1 MTTFINNFYV
11 RVFLLLLACSLA
23 VISSLNIYISDKLP
37 EAQEIREIELQVP
50 LKIFTADNKLIGEF
64 GEKRRSALKFDD
76 IPPYFVKAVLAAED
90 DNFFDH
96 SGVSYSGLIR
106 SVFRLIISGKV
117 QGGGSTITM
126 QVAGN
131 YLTGRDINLFR
142 KIKDIFLAY
151 RLERIYSKEE
161 IFEFYVNRIFLG
173 NRAYGIASASEV
185 YFGTPIEDLNLA
197 QWAMIAGLPKAPSAM
212 NPLVNPRRALI
223 RRNWI
228 LTRML
233 DLGYIHK
240 EQYDLAIKAPISATY
255 HGLVSE
261 VNAHYLAETVRRFMV
276 NEYGLDAYKEG
287 LQVFTTIDSEL
298 QNLAVRALKK
308 GLETYDKRH
317 GFRSPEN
324 YTNIFPENF
333 FDEDLE
339 YRLNLIAESKSLPL
353 GISEF
358 PEQEPLEDVYDLL
371 INITTTDNKF
381 PALVLSVEDNFVA
394 LSGDRMVHEIV
405 WAEDLSW
412 ARPYINE
419 DQRGP
424 KPKSYSELLKEGDL
438 VWLEK
443 DKIRSSISL
452 TQIPKVQGSIVA
464 MDPKNGGVKALV
476 GGYDFFLSKYNRATQ
491 SAPLLGSNYK
501 PFLYASALDMGL
513 TASTLIN
520 DAPIV
525 FEDKALED
533 KWRPRNASGRFY
545 GPTRLREAL
554 LQSINLV
561 SIRLLRK
568 VGIERVRKYSENFG
582 FKLDE
587 LNSDL
592 SLALGT
598 ASLSPIKNASAY
610 SVFANGGKAV
620 EPYFITKIVDRTG
633 EVIFQK
639 KEPETKQV
647 IDSRIAFIIKDIL
660 QEAAKRGT
668 AKKVSELGREDLAG
682 KTGTTNEAESTW
694 FTGFNE
700 FLVTTV
706 WVGFDQPMSLG
717 SREFGSSTALPIWL
731 DFMRPTINFLPRNK
745 DLPPDGIVSIKI
757 DKKTGLKLEGN
768 TGNSTFEYYL
778 EEYFPE

>member
-90 DNFFDH
+90 DNFFNH

-464 MDPKNGGVKALV
+464 MDPKNGGVRALV

-598 ASLSPIKNASAY
+598 ASLSPIRNASAY

>member
-1 MTTFINNFYV
+1 MITFINNFYF
-11 RVFLLLLACSLA
+11 RAFLFLLACLLA
-23 VISSLNIYISDKLP
+23 GISSLNIYISEKLP

-64 GEKRRSALKFDD
+64 GEKRRSALKFND

-90 DNFFDH
+90 DDFFNH

-106 SVFRLIISGKV
+106 SVFRILVSGEV
-117 QGGGSTITM
+117 RGGGSTITM

-185 YFGTPIEDLNLA
+185 YYGTSIENLNLA
-197 QWAMIAGLPKAPSAM
+197 QWAMIAGLPVAPSYR
-212 NPLVNPRRALI
+212 NPLNNPRRALI

-233 DLGYIHK
+233 DLGFIYK

-261 VNAHYLAETVRRFMV
+261 VNAPYLAETIRRFMI

-287 LQVFTTIDSEL
+287 LKVYTTIDSKL
-298 QNLAVRALKK
+298 QNLAVAALKK

-317 GFRSPEN
+317 GFRVPEN
-324 YTNIFPENF
+324 YTDVFPENF
-333 FDEDLE
+333 FVEDLK
-339 YRLNLIAESKSLPL
+339 YRFNLIAESKSLPL
-353 GISEF
+353 GISEV
-358 PEQEPLEDVYDLL
+358 PEDEPLENIYTLL
-371 INITTTDNKF
+371 NNITTTDNKF
-381 PALVLSVEDNFVA
+381 PALVLSVQDDLVTV
-394 LSGDRMVHEIV
+394 SGDRTVLKV
-405 WAEDLSW
+405 SWSSDLSW
-412 ARPYINE
+412 ARPYISE

-424 KPKSYSELLKEGDL
+424 KPKSFSELLKEGDL

-443 DKIRSSISL
+443 DKIKSSISL
-452 TQIPKVQGSIVA
+452 TQIPEVQGSIVA
-464 MDPKNGGVKALV
+464 MDPKNGRVKALV

-491 SAPLLGSNYK
+491 SSPLLGSNYK
-501 PFLYASALDMGL
+501 PFLYASALDAGL

-561 SIRLLRK
+561 SIRLLRE

-620 EPYFITKIVDRTG
+620 EPYFITTIVDRTG

-639 KEPETKQV
+639 EEPETKQV
-647 IDSRIAFIIKDIL
+647 IDARIAFIIQDIL

-668 AKKVSELGREDLAG
+668 AKKISELGRGDLAG

-706 WVGFDQPMSLG
+706 WVGFDQPKSLG
-717 SREFGSSTALPIWL
+717 NREFGSSTALPIWL
-731 DFMRPTINFLPRNK
+731 DFMRPNIDFLPRNK
-745 DLPPDGIVSIKI
+745 NLPPNGIVSIKV
-757 DKKTGLKLEGN
+757 DKKTGLKLESN
-768 TGNSTFEYYL
+768 SGNSIFEYYL
-778 EEYFPE
+778 EEYLPE

>member
-90 DNFFDH
+90 DNFFNH

-233 DLGYIHK
+233 DLGYIHE

-717 SREFGSSTALPIWL
+717 NREFGSSTALPIWL

>member
-90 DNFFDH
+90 DNFFNH

-464 MDPKNGGVKALV
+464 MDPKNGGVRALV